1 MTTKWKY
8 IISGGFYANGPV
20 TLSVDSGD
28 VDTARKEIAR
38 QEGVSPLDVS
48 DVWETSS
55 TQERQLAELLL
66 SDVQMGMFRDN

>member
-8 IISGGFYANGPV
+8 IISGGFYANGPI

-28 VDTARKEIAR
+28 VDAAVEEIAR

-55 TQERQLAELLL
+55 EQERQLAELLL
-66 SDVQMGMFRDN
+66 SSVQSGLFRDN

>member
-28 VDTARKEIAR
+28 VDAARREIAR
-38 QEGVSPLDVS
+38 QERISPFDVS

-55 TQERQLAELLL
+55 KQERQLAELLL
-66 SDVQMGMFRDN
+66 SDAQMDMFRDN

>member
-1 MTTKWKY
+1 MTTRWKY

-38 QEGVSPLDVS
+38 QVGVAPHEVS

-55 TQERQLAELLL
+55 KQERQLAELLL
-66 SDVQMGMFRDN
+66 SRAQRDLFRDN